1 MDTSRIPPTWFF
13 ALVMTVGALELARDR
28 QRT

>member
-13 ALVMTVGALELARDR
+13 ALVMTVGALEVTR
-28 QRT
+28 QKSRT

>member
-1 MDTSRIPPTWFF
+1 MDTSRIPPAWFF
-13 ALVMTVGALELARDR
+13 ALVMTVGSLELARDR